1 MNRDR
6 IPLDY
11 MWPSMEACEV
21 HSMSMEFFAWPWAEG
36 FFGTDTKK
44 FLYSH
49 LAGALT
55 FIPYGTMVDH
65 FQHEVYAR
73 PDMTPAERHGVWKEL
88 LGIYMPW
95 VKLDGEIPFYAEGEG
110 WQRQQHIYNSPF
122 YYIDYCLAQTV
133 ALRFWAMIQQD
144 LPTAWAHYM
153 AYTKEGGSKTF
164 TDLLKH
170 AGLDTPFDEACLR
183 AVCEEANRWLGEFD
197 LDGIV

>member
-1 MNRDR
+1 
-6 IPLDY
+6 
-11 MWPSMEACEV
+11 
-21 HSMSMEFFAWPWAEG
+21 MSMEFFAWPWAEG
-36 FFGTDTKK
+36 FFGADTKK

-65 FQHEVYAR
+65 FQHEVYAK
-73 PDMTPAERHGVWKEL
+73 PNMTPAERHGVWKEL
-88 LGIYMPW
+88 LGVYMPW

-110 WQRQQHIYNSPF
+110 WQRQQHIYASPF

-133 ALRFWAMIQQD
+133 ALRFWAMIQKD
-144 LPTAWAHYM
+144 LPDAWAHYM
-153 AYTKEGGSKTF
+153 AYTSEGGSKTF

-183 AVCEEANRWLGEFD
+183 AVCAEANKWLGEFD
-197 LDGIV
+197 LGGIV

>member
-1 MNRDR
+1 
-6 IPLDY
+6 
-11 MWPSMEACEV
+11 
-21 HSMSMEFFAWPWAEG
+21 
-36 FFGTDTKK
+36 
-44 FLYSH
+44 
-49 LAGALT
+49 
-55 FIPYGTMVDH
+55 MVDH

-133 ALRFWAMIQQD
+133 ALRFWAMIRKD
-144 LPTAWAHYM
+144 LSDAWAHYM

-183 AVCEEANRWLGEFD
+183 AVCEEANKWLSEFD
-197 LDGIV
+197 LGGIV